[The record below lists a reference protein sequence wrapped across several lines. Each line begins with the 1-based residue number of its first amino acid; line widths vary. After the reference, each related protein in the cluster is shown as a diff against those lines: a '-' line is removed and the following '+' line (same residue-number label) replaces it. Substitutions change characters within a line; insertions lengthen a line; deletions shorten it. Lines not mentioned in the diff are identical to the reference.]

1 MDTYYTYKYKIAN
14 HVLVLRQFFTMGLTS
29 TFSLTEHY
37 TDKLDQI
44 FMRNVIRWQRSWRHH
59 VLGRSHREAQ
69 LLHMLPLKIALKCNV
84 GYLFIFWWSGHYHLM
99 VNVAGCNPWCRNQAD
114 QGKYPGWTWNC
125 CQVEADGMC
134 FFYRQP
140 IKKHWHRHPPPP
152 SSHVA
157 HVALSCKNDS
167 WHNAKNKA
175 HPLLFV
181 KYVLVIGGLNMQ
193 EYIYVC
199 NCAHWGERKYQML
212 SICEQKWFMLDSACV
227 CGWGRG
233 SFSYQLILHLLPTF
247 CHPSRSFSWFG

>member
-1 MDTYYTYKYKIAN
+1 MDRMVARKTI
-14 HVLVLRQFFTMGLTS
+14 VFL
-29 TFSLTEHY
+29 
-37 TDKLDQI
+37 
-44 FMRNVIRWQRSWRHH
+44 
-59 VLGRSHREAQ
+59 
-69 LLHMLPLKIALKCNV
+69 V
-84 GYLFIFWWSGHYHLM
+84 GYLFIFWWSGHCHLM
-99 VNVAGCNPWCRNQAD
+99 VKVAGFNPWCRNQAD

-140 IKKHWHRHPPPP
+140 IKKPWHRHPPPP

-193 EYIYVC
+193 EYMYVC
-199 NCAHWGERKYQML
+199 NCAHWGEKEISNVINMWTKVVYARFCMCVWVGEGIIFL
-212 SICEQKWFMLDSACV
+212 SINTSPAANILPPFKII
-227 CGWGRG
+227 
-233 SFSYQLILHLLPTF
+233 QLIWLARLKGYKVCPVKW
-247 CHPSRSFSWFG
+247 PSQVILFSMMSWYAFLN